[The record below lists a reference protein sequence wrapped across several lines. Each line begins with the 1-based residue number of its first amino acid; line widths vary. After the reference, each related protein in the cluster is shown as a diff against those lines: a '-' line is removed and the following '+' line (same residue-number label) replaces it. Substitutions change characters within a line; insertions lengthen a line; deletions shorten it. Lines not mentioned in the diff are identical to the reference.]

1 AHLSHPEAIAVD
13 PKAARAYVTVANSD
27 QVAVLDTKDLKV
39 ERTLSVERPEGLG
52 AAPVDLAVTPDG
64 GHLVVANQGTDDL
77 AVFQLPGGT
86 LPAEPKKAKKKA
98 KRKKKKRKARSSIV
112 ASDGA
117 RMTATRQAKTW
128 QLVGRIPTAQTPM
141 AVAITAATQN
151 PCGFRA

>member
-64 GHLVVANQGTDDL
+64 GHLVVANQGTDEL

-86 LPAEPKKAKKKA
+86 LPGEPKKAKKKTT
-98 KRKKKKRKARSSIV
+98 KRKKKKRKPKARRSIV

-117 RMTATRQAKTW
+117 RMTATRQAQTW

-141 AVAITAATQN
+141 
-151 PCGFRA
+151 